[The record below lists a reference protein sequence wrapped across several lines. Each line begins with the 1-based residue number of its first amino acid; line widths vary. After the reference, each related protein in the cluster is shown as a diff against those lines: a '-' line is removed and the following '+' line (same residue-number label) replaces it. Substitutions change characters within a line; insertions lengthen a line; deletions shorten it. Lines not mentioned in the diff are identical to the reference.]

1 MKLSDIQQFIPFLI
15 PVVIIQFI
23 LMIAGII
30 DLVRREKTR
39 GPKWVWLIVIV
50 VVNMI
55 GPIIYFIFG
64 RKEE

>member
-39 GPKWVWLIVIV
+39 GPKWVWVIVIV
-50 VVNMI
+50 FVNMI